1 MLLGVTNPGI
11 ALACRRVLA
20 RARGYVAS
28 CARLEES
35 APHLPI
41 HGGRS
46 SSVAIRAHQRSN
58 QWQSPEHRERA
69 ISGNH
74 PSIASVQSVAITR
87 ACNQWQSPEHRER
100 ARLRAPMVAQLSLE
114 RIVERKV
121 HRREGDDAHE

>member
-1 MLLGVTNPGI
+1 MVSACMLLGVTNPGI

-46 SSVAIRAHQRSN
+46 SSVAIRAHQRPN

-74 PSIASVQSVAITR
+74 PSVQSVAITR
-87 ACNQWQSPEHRER
+87 AS
-100 ARLRAPMVAQLSLE
+100 
-114 RIVERKV
+114 
-121 HRREGDDAHE
+121 

>member
-1 MLLGVTNPGI
+1 MVSACMLLGVTNPGI

-46 SSVAIRAHQRSN
+46 SSVVIRAHQRSN

-87 ACNQWQSPEHRER
+87 ACNQWQSPERAISGNHPSIVSVPGSER
-100 ARLRAPMVAQLSLE
+100 RW
-114 RIVERKV
+114 
-121 HRREGDDAHE
+121 